1 MFVMTEYQVHRGGKS
16 GKTRLK
22 LSVYENK
29 KNVRLQVVMFTE
41 KAVTIFFLKLYS
53 CNVRLS
59 PNKTFILIN
68 NRFLDVNVQLLV
80 IFIVYVI
87 PVNSSLF
94 SFNIIFVNVFT
105 FFFFFVA

>member
-68 NRFLDVNVQLLV
+68 NRFLDVNVQLYFSDFHRLRYSCK
-80 IFIVYVI
+80 FI
-87 PVNSSLF
+87 
-94 SFNIIFVNVFT
+94 T
-105 FFFFFVA
+105 FFF